1 MPVAAPTAREVWK
14 DEVAPRLG
22 EPDGV
27 NYLEDFPGERF
38 YWLSCWRTEAGDTV
52 SVAEASH

>member
-1 MPVAAPTAREVWK
+1 VWK